1 MSTERFHY
9 TIGGGAVDL
18 PPFSQMPV
26 GIIRKTRKI
35 TDEGDKFFTIL
46 ESICTEDD
54 LALIDTLTG
63 DGLAEL
69 MAAWTAHSGV
79 SLPESSASSTS

>member
-9 TIGGGAVDL
+9 TIGDGSVDL

-46 ESICTEDD
+46 ESICTEAD
-54 LALIDTLTG
+54 LALIDTLTSVE
-63 DGLAEL
+63 LASFME
-69 MAAWTAHSGV
+69 AWTAHSGV
-79 SLPESSASSTS
+79 GLPE